1 MSWIP
6 AAVAA
11 LAVLCIFFYPLTR
24 SRMESIQKELAGKR
38 GLTGETA
45 VEKQEEATEADGRIW
60 TGLPRVMRYIL
71 IILAV
76 ILILELV
83 FVMVTGLQ
91 NPLS

>member
-1 MSWIP
+1 
-6 AAVAA
+6 
-11 LAVLCIFFYPLTR
+11 
-24 SRMESIQKELAGKR
+24 MESIQKELAGKR